1 MDPLTGLLTRHEM
14 MPLIDAELER
24 KGSFSI
30 ALLDLDF
37 FKAFNDKH
45 GHDMGDL
52 YIAKA
57 ADVLKKN
64 LSATAQVARYGGEE
78 FCILLP
84 ETPPESAFLLLEET
98 RRLLSETQFVFK
110 HQDRKVE
117 SKIALSG
124 GIAGSPRDGKQT
136 GELLRAADEALYRA
150 KIAGRNRLN
159 LAVSEKMK
167 TKTSYYTQAQ
177 LQRLSSLSDRLE
189 ISEAV
194 LLRQSLDELLYS
206 HEA

>member
-1 MDPLTGLLTRHEM
+1 MDSLTGLLTRQEM
-14 MPLIDAELER
+14 LPLIDAELER
-24 KGSFSI
+24 KNSFSI

-37 FKAFNDKH
+37 FKLFNDKN

-64 LSATAQVARYGGEE
+64 LSSTAQVARYGGEE

-84 ETPPESAFLLLEET
+84 DTPPESAFLLLEET
-98 RRLLSETQFVFK
+98 RRLLSETEFVFS
-110 HQDRKVE
+110 HQDRKLK
-117 SKIALSG
+117 SNIALSG
-124 GIAGSPRDGKQT
+124 GISGSPRDGKQT
-136 GELLRAADEALYRA
+136 SELLRAADEALYRA
-150 KIAGRNRLN
+150 KVAGRNRLN

-177 LQRLSSLSDRLE
+177 LQRLASLSDHLE

-194 LLRQSLDELLYS
+194 LLRQALDELLRSY
-206 HEA
+206 EA